1 MKAKEMAR
9 REFIGQVIEITK
21 AANKNLLGVK
31 GKVIGETKNS
41 FTLLVE
47 KKGKKIILKNHLI
60 EIRIGDVL
68 IDAGRVLGR
77 PEERI
82 KVN

>member
-1 MKAKEMAR
+1 MKPKEMAR

-21 AANKNLLGVK
+21 AKNKNLAGVK

-41 FTLLVE
+41 FTLLLE
-47 KKGKKIILKNHLI
+47 KKGKKVILKNHLV
-60 EIRIGDVL
+60 EIRVGDVL
-68 IDAGRVLGR
+68 IDAGR

>member
-47 KKGKKIILKNHLI
+47 EKGKKVILKNHLI